1 MNKDDKSDITYPIK
15 GKLIGC
21 GADGVIKPILEIQD
35 REPDFVKYE
44 GEWYIATKFGLFI
57 PLDMTDEEI
66 EAARERA
73 KKWRSEH

>member
-15 GKLIGC
+15 GKLIGRC
-21 GADGVIKPILEIQD
+21 ADGLIQPILKIQEQD
-35 REPDFVKYE
+35 PEFVKYE
-44 GEWYIATKFGLFI
+44 DEWYIATQFELFI

>member
-15 GKLIGC
+15 CKLIGR
-21 GADGVIKPILEIQD
+21 GADGIITPILKIQESD
-35 REPDFVKYE
+35 PEFIKYE
-44 GEWYIATKFGLFI
+44 GEWYIATQFGLFI
-57 PLDMTDEEI
+57 PLDMTDEEV

>member
-15 GKLIGC
+15 GKLIGR
-21 GADGVIKPILEIQD
+21 GADGIITPILKIQERD
-35 REPDFVKYE
+35 PEFVKYE
-44 GEWYIATKFGLFI
+44 DEWYIATKFGLFI
-57 PLDMTDEEI
+57 PLDMTDSDI

>member
-1 MNKDDKSDITYPIK
+1 MKDENKSDITYPIK
-15 GKLIGC
+15 GKLIGR
-21 GADGVIKPILEIQD
+21 GADGVIQPILKIQD
-35 REPDFVKYE
+35 SDPEFVKYE

-73 KKWRSEH
+73 KKRRSEH

>member
-1 MNKDDKSDITYPIK
+1 MNKDDKSNITYPIK
-15 GKLIGC
+15 GKLIGR
-21 GADGVIKPILEIQD
+21 GADGVIQPILKIQERD
-35 REPDFVKYE
+35 PEFVKYE
-44 GEWYIATKFGLFI
+44 DEWYIATQFGLFF

>member
-15 GKLIGC
+15 GKLMGR
-21 GADGVIKPILEIQD
+21 GDDGVIRPILKIQERD
-35 REPDFVKYE
+35 PEFVKYE
-44 GEWYIATKFGLFI
+44 GEWYIATQFGLFI
-57 PLDMTDEEI
+57 PLDMTDEEV